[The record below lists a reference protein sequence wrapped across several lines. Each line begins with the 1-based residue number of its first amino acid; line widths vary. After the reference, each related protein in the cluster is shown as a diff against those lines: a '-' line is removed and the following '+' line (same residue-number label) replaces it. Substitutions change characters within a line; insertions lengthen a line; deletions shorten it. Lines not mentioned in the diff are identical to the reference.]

1 MDEAM
6 NHTSIH
12 IFGCGNVLFGDD
24 GFGPAVIERL
34 HHHHRLPGNVHAV
47 DAGTGIG
54 SFLFDIALSP
64 TGISDIFIVD
74 AVSMEGRSPGELFE
88 LDIDMIPG
96 VKAGDFA
103 LHQFPSVSMLRE
115 IQDHTPVNVT
125 VLAVQAGFI
134 PDTVECGLSTEVQC
148 AVEPACGYLL
158 ERIGGV
164 YAK

>member
-1 MDEAM
+1 M
-6 NHTSIH
+6 NHMAIH

-34 HHHHRLPGNVHAV
+34 LFHHKLPGNVLAV

-64 TGISDIFIVD
+64 AGISDVFIVD
-74 AVSMEGRSPGELFE
+74 AVSMEGRHPGELFE
-88 LDIDMIPG
+88 LDIDKIPG

-134 PDTVECGLSTEVQC
+134 PDTVKWGLTPAVQC
-148 AVEPACGYLL
+148 AVEPACGYLID
-158 ERIGGV
+158 RIHKTSV
-164 YAK
+164 